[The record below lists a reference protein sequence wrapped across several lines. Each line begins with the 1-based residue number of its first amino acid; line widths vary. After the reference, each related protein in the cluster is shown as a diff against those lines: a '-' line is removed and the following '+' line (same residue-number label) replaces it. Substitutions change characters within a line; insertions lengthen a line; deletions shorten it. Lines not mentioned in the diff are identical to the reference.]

1 MVRQI
6 RFAVCLCRRSPELRF
21 LNMLLFSFRLWFAGS
36 FLFLAWRTA
45 ICRSLLDFNMIPC
58 NLRKGGQLALPNNLP
73 RRAEP
78 ARPQSPAA
86 NRHFSRFFS
95 NRIDFFAEL

>member
-36 FLFLAWRTA
+36 FL
-45 ICRSLLDFNMIPC
+45 SLLDFNMLPC
-58 NLRKGGQLALPNNLP
+58 NLREGGQLALPNNLP

-86 NRHFSRFFS
+86 NRHFSRFFA